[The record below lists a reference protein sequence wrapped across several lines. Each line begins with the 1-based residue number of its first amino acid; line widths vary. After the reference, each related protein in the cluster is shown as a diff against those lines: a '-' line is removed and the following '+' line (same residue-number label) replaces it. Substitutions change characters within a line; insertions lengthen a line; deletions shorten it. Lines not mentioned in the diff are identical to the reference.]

1 MAKQTTRQGE
11 YTNNGAVLFLALELG
26 AKEWKLG
33 FSTGLGQQPRR
44 RGMRAGDVGKLG
56 REIHAAKKRFGL
68 AEGATVVSCYEAGR
82 DGFWLHRYL
91 VQAGIEN
98 VIVDSSS
105 IEVNRRARR
114 AKSDRLDA
122 EKLLVMLIR
131 YQLGDPRVWRVVR
144 VPTREEE
151 DRRLLHREI
160 RTLKKERGR
169 AMNRIHGLL
178 ATQGIRLRSP
188 QKPTAEVLERIRLW
202 DGTGLLGGLKSR
214 LQRAWEQVQFLEGQ
228 IRALECERRRVLR
241 EAREVDVAKIRQLEQ
256 LRAIGRQGAW
266 VLVREF
272 FGWRK
277 FQNRRQVGALSGMVP
292 SPYQSGESCREQGIS
307 KAGNRHVRAVAVEL
321 AWAWLRYQPQ
331 SRLTRWY
338 RRRFE
343 KGGPR
348 ARKVGIVA
356 VARRLLI
363 ELWKYL
369 ETGVLPEGAELK
381 AVV

>member
-1 MAKQTTRQGE
+1 MTKKTTHRKKYINSE
-11 YTNNGAVLFLALELG
+11 TVLFLAFELG

-33 FSTGLGQQPRR
+33 FSTGLGQKARR
-44 RGMRAGDVGKLG
+44 RGMRAGDLEKLQK
-56 REIHAAKKRFGL
+56 EITAAKKRFGL
-68 AEGATVVSCYEAGR
+68 EAETTVKSCYEAGR

-91 VQAGIEN
+91 SQARIEN

-122 EKLLVMLIR
+122 EKLLQMLMR
-131 YQLGDPRVWRVVR
+131 YHLGDERVWKVVQA
-144 VPTREEE
+144 PTVEEE

-160 RTLKKERGR
+160 RTLKKEKTR
-169 AMNRIHGLL
+169 AINRMKGLL
-178 ATQGIRLRSP
+178 ATQGLRLKRPLKSM
-188 QKPTAEVLERIRLW
+188 QAELERMRLW
-202 DGTGLLGGLKSR
+202 DGSPLPAGLQSR
-214 LQRAWEQVQFLEGQ
+214 VQREWEQVEFWEGRIRTLES
-228 IRALECERRRVLR
+228 ERRAVLR
-241 EAREVDVAKIRQLEQ
+241 AGRDVDVEKIRQLEQ

-277 FQNRRQVGALSGMVP
+277 FKNRREVGALAGLTP
-292 SPYQSGESCREQGIS
+292 TPYQSGDSHQEQGIS

-331 SRLTRWY
+331 SRLTQWY
-338 RRRFE
+338 QQRFE
-343 KGGPR
+343 QGGPR

-363 ELWKYL
+363 ELWRYL

-381 AVV
+381 PVC

>member
-1 MAKQTTRQGE
+1 MTKATTRTE
-11 YTNNGAVLFLALELG
+11 KYTNNETVLFLAFELG

-33 FSTGLGQQPRR
+33 FSTGLGQKARR
-44 RGMRAGDVGKLG
+44 RGIRASDLQKLEK
-56 REIHAAKKRFGL
+56 EIAAAKKRFGL
-68 AEGATVVSCYEAGR
+68 RVETAVRSCYEAGR

-91 VQAGIEN
+91 SQAGIEN

-114 AKSDRLDA
+114 AKSDQLDV
-122 EKLLVMLIR
+122 EKLLLMLIR
-131 YQLGDPRVWRVVR
+131 YHLGDRRVWNVVH
-144 VPTREEE
+144 VPTVEEE

-160 RTLKKERGR
+160 RTLKKEKTR
-169 AMNRIHGLL
+169 AINRIRGLL
-178 ATQGIRLRSP
+178 ATQGIRLKSP
-188 QKPTAEVLERIRLW
+188 LKPNEEVLDRIRLW
-202 DGTGLLGGLKSR
+202 DGSPLPAGLKSR
-214 LQRAWEQVQFLEGQ
+214 VQREWEQVEFVEGRIRTLESQ
-228 IRALECERRRVLR
+228 RRAVLR
-241 EAREVDVAKIRQLEQ
+241 EGREVDVAKIRQLEQ

-277 FQNRRQVGALSGMVP
+277 FKNRREVGALAGLVP
-292 SPYQSGESCREQGIS
+292 SPYQSGESHREQGIS
-307 KAGNRHVRAVAVEL
+307 KAGNRHVRGVAVEL

-363 ELWKYL
+363 ELWRYL
-369 ETGVLPEGAELK
+369 ETGVLPEGAKLK
-381 AVV
+381 ASV

>member
-1 MAKQTTRQGE
+1 MTKATTRTE
-11 YTNNGAVLFLALELG
+11 KYTNNETVLFLAFELG

-33 FSTGLGQQPRR
+33 FSTGLGQKARR
-44 RGMRAGDVGKLG
+44 RGIRAGDLQKLEK
-56 REIHAAKKRFGL
+56 EIAAAKKRFGL
-68 AEGATVVSCYEAGR
+68 RVETAVRSCYEAGR

-91 VQAGIEN
+91 SQAGIEN

-114 AKSDRLDA
+114 AKSDQLDV
-122 EKLLVMLIR
+122 EKLLLMLIR
-131 YQLGDPRVWRVVR
+131 YHLGDRRVWNVVH
-144 VPTREEE
+144 VPTVEEE

-160 RTLKKERGR
+160 RTLKKEKTR
-169 AMNRIHGLL
+169 AINRIRGLL
-178 ATQGIRLRSP
+178 ATQGIRLKSP
-188 QKPTAEVLERIRLW
+188 LKPNEEVLDRIRLW
-202 DGTGLLGGLKSR
+202 DGSPLPAGLKSR
-214 LQRAWEQVQFLEGQ
+214 VQREWEQVEFVEGRIRTLESQ
-228 IRALECERRRVLR
+228 RRAVLR
-241 EAREVDVAKIRQLEQ
+241 EGREVDVAKIRQLEQ

-277 FQNRRQVGALSGMVP
+277 FKNRREVGALAGLVP
-292 SPYQSGESCREQGIS
+292 SPYQSGESHREQGIS
-307 KAGNRHVRAVAVEL
+307 KAGNRHVRGVAVEL

-363 ELWKYL
+363 ELWRYL
-369 ETGVLPEGAELK
+369 ETGVLPEGAKLK
-381 AVV
+381 ASV

>member
-1 MAKQTTRQGE
+1 MSKPTTRSKK
-11 YTNNGAVLFLALELG
+11 YINNETVLFLAFELG

-33 FSTGLGQQPRR
+33 FSTGLGQPARQ
-44 RGMRAGDVGKLG
+44 RGIRAGELGKLQQ
-56 REIHAAKKRFGL
+56 EIAAAKKRFGL
-68 AEGATVVSCYEAGR
+68 GGETAVRSCYEAGR

-91 VQAGIEN
+91 EQAGIKN

-114 AKSDRLDA
+114 AKTDRLDA
-122 EKLLVMLIR
+122 AKLLQMLIR
-131 YQLGDPRVWRVVR
+131 YHLGDERVWRVVR

-160 RTLKKERGR
+160 RTLKKEKTR
-169 AMNRIHGLL
+169 AINRIKGLL
-178 ATQGIRLRSP
+178 ATQGIRLKSP
-188 QKPTAEVLERIRLW
+188 WKPIEEELERMRLW
-202 DGTGLLGGLKSR
+202 DGTSLPAGLKSR
-214 LQRAWEQVQFLEGQ
+214 VRREWEQVQFWEGRLRTLES
-228 IRALECERRRVLR
+228 ERRAVLR
-241 EAREVDVAKIRQLEQ
+241 AGQEVDVEKIRQLEQ

-277 FQNRRQVGALSGMVP
+277 FKNRREVGALAGLTP
-292 SPYQSGESCREQGIS
+292 SPYQSGESHQEQGIS

-321 AWAWLRYQPQ
+321 AWAWLRYQPH

-363 ELWKYL
+363 ELWRYL
-369 ETGVLPEGAELK
+369 ETGVLPEGAEFK
-381 AVV
+381 PVI

>member
-1 MAKQTTRQGE
+1 MTKKTTRSE
-11 YTNNGAVLFLALELG
+11 KYINNGTVLFLAFELG

-33 FSTGLGQQPRR
+33 FSTGMGQKARR
-44 RGMRAGDVGKLG
+44 RGIRGGDLEKLQK
-56 REIHAAKKRFGL
+56 EITAAKKRFGL
-68 AEGATVVSCYEAGR
+68 GVETTVMSCYEAGR

-91 VQAGIEN
+91 VQARIEN

-114 AKSDRLDA
+114 AKTDRLDV
-122 EKLLVMLIR
+122 EKLLQMLIR
-131 YQLGDPRVWRVVR
+131 YHLGDERVWKAVH
-144 VPTREEE
+144 VPTVEEE

-160 RTLKKERGR
+160 RTLKKEKTR
-169 AMNRIHGLL
+169 AINRIRGLL
-178 ATQGIRLRSP
+178 ATQGIRLQLPLKSIE
-188 QKPTAEVLERIRLW
+188 AELERMRLW
-202 DGTGLLGGLKSR
+202 DGSALPAGLKSR
-214 LQRAWEQVQFLEGQ
+214 VRREGEQVQFWEGRIRTLES
-228 IRALECERRRVLR
+228 ERRAVLR
-241 EAREVDVAKIRQLEQ
+241 EGREVDVEKIRQLEQ

-277 FQNRRQVGALSGMVP
+277 FNNRREVGALAGLVP
-292 SPYQSGESCREQGIS
+292 TPYQSGDSRQEQGIS

-331 SRLTRWY
+331 SRLTQWY
-338 RRRFE
+338 QQRFAR
-343 KGGPR
+343 GGPR

-363 ELWKYL
+363 ELWRYL

-381 AVV
+381 PVL

>member
-1 MAKQTTRQGE
+1 MSKSTTRSPK
-11 YTNNGAVLFLALELG
+11 YINNETVLFLAFELG

-33 FSTGLGQQPRR
+33 FSTGLGQPARQ
-44 RGMRAGDVGKLG
+44 RGIRAGELGKLQQ
-56 REIHAAKKRFGL
+56 EIAAAKKRFGL
-68 AEGATVVSCYEAGR
+68 GGETAVRSCYEAGR

-91 VQAGIEN
+91 EQAGITN

-114 AKSDRLDA
+114 AKTDRLDA
-122 EKLLVMLIR
+122 AKLLQMLIR
-131 YQLGDPRVWRVVR
+131 YHLGDERVWRVVR

-160 RTLKKERGR
+160 RTLKKEKTR
-169 AMNRIHGLL
+169 AINRIKGLL
-178 ATQGIRLRSP
+178 ATQGIRLKSP
-188 QKPTAEVLERIRLW
+188 CKPIEEELERMRLW
-202 DGTGLLGGLKSR
+202 DGTSLPAGLKSR
-214 LQRAWEQVQFLEGQ
+214 VRREWEQVQFWEGRLRSLES
-228 IRALECERRRVLR
+228 ERRAVLR
-241 EAREVDVAKIRQLEQ
+241 AGQEVDVEKIRQLEQ

-277 FQNRRQVGALSGMVP
+277 FKNRREVGALAGLTP
-292 SPYQSGESCREQGIS
+292 SPYQSGESHQEQGIS
-307 KAGNRHVRAVAVEL
+307 QAGNRHVRAVAVEL
-321 AWAWLRYQPQ
+321 AWAWLRYQPH

-363 ELWKYL
+363 ELWRYL
-369 ETGVLPEGAELK
+369 ETGVLPEGAEFK
-381 AVV
+381 PVV

>member
-1 MAKQTTRQGE
+1 MTKQTTPSKK
-11 YTNNGAVLFLALELG
+11 YINNVAVLFLAFELG
-26 AKEWKLG
+26 SKEWELG
-33 FSTGLGQQPRR
+33 FSTGLGQEARR
-44 RGMRAGDVGKLG
+44 RGMRAGDLEKLQK
-56 REIHAAKKRFGL
+56 EIAAAKRRFGL
-68 AEGATVVSCYEAGR
+68 GAETTVRSCYEAGR

-114 AKSDRLDA
+114 AKTDRLDA
-122 EKLLVMLIR
+122 GKLLQMLIR
-131 YQLGDPRVWRVVR
+131 YHLGDERVWRVVR

-160 RTLKKERGR
+160 RTLKKEKTR
-169 AMNRIHGLL
+169 AMNRLKGVL
-178 ATQGIRLRSP
+178 ATQGIRLKLPVKSMA
-188 QKPTAEVLERIRLW
+188 AELERMRLW
-202 DGTGLLGGLKSR
+202 DGSPLPAGLKSR
-214 LQRAWEQVQFLEGQ
+214 VQREWEQVQFWAGRIRSLET
-228 IRALECERRRVLR
+228 ERRAVLR
-241 EAREVDVAKIRQLEQ
+241 AGEEVDVEKIRQLEH
-256 LRAIGRQGAW
+256 LRGIGRQGAW

-277 FQNRRQVGALSGMVP
+277 FKNRREVGALAGLTP
-292 SPYQSGESCREQGIS
+292 SPYQSGDSYQEQGIS

-321 AWAWLRYQPQ
+321 GWAWLRYQPN
-331 SRLTRWY
+331 SRLTQWY
-338 RRRFE
+338 RQRFE

-363 ELWKYL
+363 ELWRYL
-369 ETGVLPEGAELK
+369 EAGVLPEGAELK
-381 AVV
+381 PVF